1 MLELFSQFD
10 NLPDKA
16 ETEAWLLEH
25 GIIRQVPAGE
35 LLMKEGDP
43 ADHLTL
49 VLSGQIELMLVHQSD
64 RRMHLQ
70 SVLQAGSITGLLPYS
85 RLKTATGRATA
96 RQDSDIY
103 QLHRSQFR
111 ALIIE
116 QPELTEALVHH
127 MTTRVRDFT
136 QQNVQAEKLAA
147 LGQMAAGLAHE
158 LNNPASALRSLAQEL
173 ARRLDALAPALACLP
188 AGGSERVILLL
199 MHFPPPS
206 ASLSGLAKAR
216 SRRDL
221 EDWLEIDLAMAD
233 APTLASD
240 LSDAGYTKEGLG
252 DICQGLQPEEAYC
265 LLTLQTQILGLK
277 GLATDMGEASQRI
290 FGLVQ
295 AVKDFSHMDQAQ
307 DAQPVVLAD
316 SLATT
321 LRLMAHKFRE
331 SHVELE
337 NTLTADLPHALAR
350 PGELSQVWTN
360 IIDNALYA
368 AAKAPQP
375 PGRIRIY
382 GSTSG
387 ETVSISIEDNGA
399 GIPADVL
406 PRIFEPFYTT
416 KNVGEGTGLGL
427 ELVRRIVVG
436 SQGDV
441 KVESKPGCTVF
452 TVILPAAP

>member
-16 ETEAWLLEH
+16 ETEAWLLAH
-25 GIIRQVPAGE
+25 GEVRQVRTGE

-43 ADHLTL
+43 TDHLTL

-70 SVLQAGSITGLLPYS
+70 AVMEAGSITGLLPYS

-111 ALIIE
+111 ALITE

-127 MTTRVRDFT
+127 MTSRVRDFT
-136 QQNVQAEKLAA
+136 RQDVQAEKLTA

-173 ARRLDALAPALACLP
+173 TRRLDALAPALACLP

-199 MHFPPPS
+199 MHFPPPG
-206 ASLSGLAKAR
+206 APLSGLAKAR

-221 EDWLEIDLAMAD
+221 EDWLEGDLALPD

-240 LSDAGYTKEGLG
+240 LSDAGYTQQALAE
-252 DICQGLQPEEAYC
+252 ICRELEPEEASC

-277 GLATDMGEASQRI
+277 GLAADMGEASQRI

-295 AVKDFSHMDQAQ
+295 AVKDFSHMDQGQ
-307 DAQPVVLAD
+307 DAQPVILTD

-331 SHVELE
+331 GHVELE
-337 NTLTADLPHALAR
+337 NSLPDDLPQALAR

-360 IIDNALYA
+360 LIDNALYA
-368 AAKAPQP
+368 AAKAPTT

-387 ETVSISIEDNGA
+387 ETVSVCIEDNGG
-399 GIPADVL
+399 GIPAEVL
-406 PRIFEPFYTT
+406 PRIFEPFFTT

-441 KVESKPGCTVF
+441 KVESVPGRTVF
-452 TVILPAAP
+452 TVVLPVAA